1 MRIRVRHL
9 VSLRLVAAALIAG
22 LVMMRIHFAIPC
34 SSTLWVFFTG
44 YVSALLFAASPPGQT
59 VLDLMSRMIFDAR
72 RGESTTKHN

>member
-9 VSLRLVAAALIAG
+9 VSLCLVAAALIAG
-22 LVMMRIHFAIPC
+22 LVMMRIHSKYPMQFYI
-34 SSTLWVFFTG
+34 VGFFTG